1 MDERS
6 SESAPARD
14 AHADATD
21 ASAEESDGHQMSDEA
36 SLEIAIQEANDT
48 FQSIS
53 NLDSICDTSIVGI
66 TFLLTAIVGWAAFA
80 LPRLPA
86 RSLSWLGVAGTA
98 VLGALAIFISSVY
111 IVKSLIPRAFYTDSV
126 GAVLIDKPL
135 VPGSTDPTTAIEA
148 TEQATG
154 EHSSKAAFD
163 HWLSQYGNDERITS
177 AATFQY
183 ARLFH
188 YKTVAQLK
196 ATATTH
202 AIVWFRVA
210 VGWVVVSILV
220 GTVGLLEAG

>member
-6 SESAPARD
+6 SESAQARD
-14 AHADATD
+14 THADENDAIAETD
-21 ASAEESDGHQMSDEA
+21 SHQLNDDA
-36 SLEIAIQEANDT
+36 ALEIATQEANDT

-66 TFLLTAIVGWAAFA
+66 TFLLTAIVGWAGFA
-80 LPRLPA
+80 LPRLPD
-86 RSLSWLGVAGTA
+86 RSPAWLGVAGTV
-98 VLGALAIFISSVY
+98 VLGAVAIFISSFY

-126 GAVLIDKPL
+126 GEVLIDQPL

-154 EHSSKAAFD
+154 ESSSKAAFD
-163 HWLSQYGNDERITS
+163 HWLNQYGNDERITS
-177 AATFQY
+177 AAAFQY

-188 YKTVAQLK
+188 YKTVAQMK

-210 VGWVVVSILV
+210 VGCVVVSILV
-220 GTVGLLEAG
+220 GTVGLILA